1 VRDLPGGSTRCATRP
16 KRARGFGAAALALA
30 LGCTGSSAT
39 RPPPASP
46 TEASHSALAE
56 DDREQPPYGAAEL
69 SRALISERGAEATAE
84 HRVTEL
90 EARPPDPA
98 TDDQL
103 RVATADLA
111 VRRRFLVTLEACQAT
126 GAWCPPRLD
135 DPAWTFDPD
144 GDRPGEP
151 PVTATLRFDLDSW
164 RTLAAEL
171 DGRACACRTQA
182 CVDSVGAAIDL
193 LELRP
198 VPQVR
203 DDDAAT
209 ASVTRARECLFRL
222 RGKVA
227 LRAPSAP
234 PAAED

>member
-1 VRDLPGGSTRCATRP
+1 VI
-16 KRARGFGAAALALA
+16 
-30 LGCTGSSAT
+30 GCTGGSAA
-39 RPPPASP
+39 RLPPAAP
-46 TEASHSALAE
+46 ADLPHSALAE
-56 DDREQPPYGAAEL
+56 DDRYRPSYGKAEL
-69 SRALISERGAEATAE
+69 SRALVSERGAEAAAE
-84 HRVTEL
+84 RQVSEL
-90 EARPPDPA
+90 EARPADPA

-103 RVATADLA
+103 RVALADLA
-111 VRRRFLVTLEACQAT
+111 VRRRFRVTLEACEAA

-151 PVTATLRFDLDSW
+151 PVTATLRFDLESW

-171 DGRACACRTQA
+171 HGRACACRTQA
-182 CVDSVGAAIDL
+182 CVDSVGAAIDQ

-198 VPQVR
+198 MPAVR
-203 DDDAAT
+203 EDDAAA

-227 LRAPSAP
+227 LRVPAP
-234 PAAED
+234 PPVDE